1 MSVRQKVLSG
11 LYWTGSARLA
21 GQVLSWA
28 TTLVVIRLLS
38 PAEYG
43 LIAMAMVF
51 ASFLTLLGEAGLGAA
66 LVQAPKVSAGALRGI
81 FAAVILVDGALF
93 CVSTRQLRQ
102 WRGSSRRSVWS

>member
-1 MSVRQKVLSG
+1 MSFRQKVLSG

-21 GQVLSWA
+21 AQVLSWA

-51 ASFLTLLGEAGLGAA
+51 PAFSRSWERPASG
-66 LVQAPKVSAGALRGI
+66 R
-81 FAAVILVDGALF
+81 
-93 CVSTRQLRQ
+93 RWYR
-102 WRGSSRRSVWS
+102 RRRSARERCAAYSRP